1 MVVIACRTPGTAAA
15 VPAKMHTA
23 ATASTG
29 RSQTIPARARGRPSA
44 APSRAR
50 LARPAG
56 SGIRRTRTITQ
67 SAASAARYRAYRP

>member
-1 MVVIACRTPGTAAA
+1 MVVIACRRPGTAAA

-29 RSQTIPARARGRPSA
+29 RSQTTPDRARARPSV

-50 LARPAG
+50 LGRPAG
-56 SGIRRTRTITQ
+56 SGIRRTWTITQ
-67 SAASAARYRAYRP
+67 SAASAARCRACRP